1 MSKRLVW
8 WQAYKAA
15 LAGGHMPCRA
25 EQFAYTAVE
34 DYLAASKVFGKEM
47 AS

>member
-1 MSKRLVW
+1 MSKKLVW

-15 LAGGHMPCRA
+15 LAGGRDTFQAREMAH
-25 EQFAYTAVE
+25 TAVKE
-34 DYLAASKVFGKEM
+34 YIAATALYGKEM